1 MAVAL
6 AKKTGARLHILHI
19 TTARELDLFDNG
31 ERSKKT
37 VTAEACAHHLLF
49 DESDYA
55 TLGMQIKC
63 NPAIKSRADRDAL
76 RAAVAAG
83 VIDVLA
89 TDHAPHLPE
98 EKNLAY
104 EKAAAG
110 MPLVEYA
117 MPAFWNL
124 SPTGNYKSPMSLS
137 VAHTPSPIF
146 LALPSAAISAK
157 GITPTWF

>member
-1 MAVAL
+1 M
-6 AKKTGARLHILHI
+6 HILHI

-117 MPAFWNL
+117 MPAFL
-124 SPTGNYKSPMSLS
+124 ELVADGELQITKSPMSLS